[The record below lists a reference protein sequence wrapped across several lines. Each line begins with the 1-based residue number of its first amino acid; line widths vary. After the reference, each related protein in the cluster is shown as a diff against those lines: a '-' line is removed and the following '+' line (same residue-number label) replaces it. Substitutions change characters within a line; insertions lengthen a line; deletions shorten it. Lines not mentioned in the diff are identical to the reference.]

1 MGRVARKY
9 PQGSFF
15 LRTPTKV
22 DEEKLYPIYL
32 CYFCGGKKI
41 RWSTSILAMA
51 KDWNQN
57 ANHGIGELRASY
69 GSDYRKKNLQLQ
81 KLLRKVDGS
90 IFDYVEQN
98 GEISPDIIQGFIYG
112 DDRSLRADKGQGFV
126 AYALELLEKQYMRRK
141 IRISTYKNSVS
152 ILNQF
157 KNFLNDKGC
166 EQKGE
171 LFIGNITEEL
181 VCDFLSWGL
190 ERGRQTDTIE
200 KYFETISKICRQA
213 SNNGLLCKASAQ
225 AIADIV
231 LEDNLDDSLARSI
244 KYLTTEEIGKLVN
257 IDRSIISNKQ
267 ADVLEM
273 FKFSYL
279 SCGPRISDII
289 TLRWCDIDFEKKE
302 LCKIQVKTRG
312 RNTIPLIDEALEI
325 LKKWRGRHNI
335 FVFGLLPDDF
345 DLKDEER
352 LRTRRNSI
360 TKSINKSLENISKKS
375 QLGKKVTFHMAR
387 HSWAVSAL
395 EQGMSMNMISSLLG
409 HTSTAITE
417 KVYAEFRQDTKAEA
431 VRNLKFDFN
440 ISNHLQ

>member
-9 PQGSFF
+9 PQGSFS

-32 CYFCGGKKI
+32 CYFCSGKKI

-69 GSDYRKKNLQLQ
+69 GADYRKKNQQLQ

-98 GEISPDIIQGFIYG
+98 GEISPDIIQSFIYG
-112 DDRSLRADKGQGFV
+112 DDRPLRADKGQGFV

-157 KNFLNDKGC
+157 KNFLNDKEC

-171 LFIGNITEEL
+171 LFVGNITEDI
-181 VCDFLSWGL
+181 VRDFLSWGL
-190 ERGRQTDTIE
+190 GRGRKTDTVE
-200 KYFETISKICRQA
+200 KYLETISKICRQA
-213 SNNGLLCKASAQ
+213 SDNGLLCKESAQ

-231 LEDNLDDSLARSI
+231 LEDDLDDTSRRSI
-244 KYLTTEEIGKLVN
+244 KYLTQEEMSKFVN
-257 IDRSIISNKQ
+257 IDRDIISNKVDD
-267 ADVLEM
+267 ALDM
-273 FKFSYL
+273 FMFAYIA
-279 SCGPRISDII
+279 CGLRISDII
-289 TLRWCDIDFEKKE
+289 TLRWCDIDFDKKE

-312 RNTIPLIDEALEI
+312 RTIIPLTDKAIEI
-325 LKKWRGRHNI
+325 LKKWKSRHI
-335 FVFGLLPDDF
+335 VFVFGLLPEYF

-360 TKSINKSLENISKKS
+360 TSTINKRLENISKKA
-375 QLGKKVTFHMAR
+375 QLDKKVTFHMAR
-387 HSWAVSAL
+387 HSWAVNAL
-395 EQGMSMNMISSLLG
+395 EQGMSISMISSLLG
-409 HTSTAITE
+409 HTSVMASE
-417 KVYAEFRQDTKAEA
+417 KIYAEFRQNTKAEA
-431 VRNLKFDFN
+431 VRNLKLDFD
-440 ISNHLQ
+440 IE